1 MAKQD
6 EPLELTVRIKDFGPI
21 SRGEIALKPL
31 TILVGPNN
39 SGKSYAAML
48 LHSIFDV
55 CCPAH
60 FFGCHPTEMRLKGPE
75 AQWLSLMRW
84 FRWWFRWRLRRPPR
98 RPLRIDKATEQQ
110 LRRGQGVSLPQAT
123 IKRFIMDLLEQAWE
137 RDLGE
142 ELERSMGCQLHELV
156 SIGRQAFDVEIRT
169 EQYATSLRGADKL
182 ELMKGTHCRPIEVR
196 IEPTTAET
204 TELWP
209 FSSTS
214 PQIIEFSF
222 SPTLLDRSEGT
233 AALANFLSTRLSQL
247 IFEATTRPCYY
258 LPAAR
263 SGILQGYR
271 PLASSI
277 IGRAPLPGVGARE
290 TPGLSGVVADFLSI
304 LVSLPHERGELY
316 HLGRALEREAMQGE
330 VTLQPREGEL
340 PREIRYRYRGA
351 DIPLHRSSSTVSE
364 LAPLVLYLKY
374 VVTPGSVLIIEEP
387 EAHLHPANQ
396 RIVAKYL
403 ARLVRRG
410 VYVLVT
416 THSDWLVEQLSSLVK
431 LGSLDKDALE
441 EKFPDLKNAVLSP
454 SDVGLYVFSYDKRS
468 RGHRIKAIEV
478 DEDGI
483 PEDEFLRIHE
493 ELYEENIAIERA
505 RERG

>member
-1 MAKQD
+1 MAKQE
-6 EPLELTVRIKDFGPI
+6 EPLELKVGIKDFGPI

-31 TILVGPNN
+31 TIFVGPNN

-48 LHSIFDV
+48 LHSIFEA
-55 CCPAH
+55 CFPA
-60 FFGCHPTEMRLKGPE
+60 TWLTNRLVRHMHARSLARPFLRVLE
-75 AQWLSLMRW
+75 AGSV
-84 FRWWFRWRLRRPPR
+84 PSVA
-98 RPLRIDKATEQQ
+98 PLREGRVISIRPDDAKGLMLE
-110 LRRGQGVSLPQAT
+110 LLEGSLVAELDEE
-123 IKRFIMDLLEQAWE
+123 IKRSIGSNL
-137 RDLGE
+137 R
-142 ELERSMGCQLHELV
+142 ELV
-156 SIGRQAFDVEIRT
+156 SIGSKSFELKIQTRQYMVK
-169 EQYATSLRGADKL
+169 LRGAQRLRITKATVREGINVCIRSGTLKRPFGYWYRSRQRL
-182 ELMKGTHCRPIEVR
+182 EIFVPPQSLR
-196 IEPTTAET
+196 
-204 TELWP
+204 
-209 FSSTS
+209 SSK
-214 PQIIEFSF
+214 E
-222 SPTLLDRSEGT
+222 D
-233 AALANFLSTRLSQL
+233 AALRGFVAGLLSTGLGEGMFR
-247 IFEATTRPCYY
+247 ATARPCFY

-263 SGILQGYR
+263 SGILLGYL

-304 LVSLPHERGELY
+304 LVSLPHERGKLY
-316 HLGRALEREAMQGE
+316 DLGCALEQEAMQGE
-330 VTLQPREGEL
+330 VTLLPREGEL

-396 RIVAKYL
+396 RVLAKFL

-410 VYVLVT
+410 VHVVVT
-416 THSDWLVEQLSSLVK
+416 THSDWLVEQLSSIIK
-431 LGSLDKDALE
+431 LSTLDEHTRE
-441 EKFPDLKNAVLSP
+441 EKFPGLRDAVLAP
-454 SDVGLYVFSYDKRS
+454 SDVGVYVFSYDKRS